1 MGADYSFYVKSI
13 ATYAPAFLGYNNS
26 VLARVSS
33 ESTYI
38 FQSLFFRFG
47 TPEDLKA
54 LVDKAHEMG
63 LFVMLD
69 VVHSHASKN
78 TLDGLNTFD
87 GTGIFS
93 TYITFEGCMA

>member
-1 MGADYSFYVKSI
+1 M
-13 ATYAPAFLGYNNS
+13 
-26 VLARVSS
+26 
-33 ESTYI
+33 
-38 FQSLFFRFG
+38 FRFG

-78 TLDGLNTFD
+78 VLDGLNSFD
-87 GTGIFS
+87 GTGMYLF
-93 TYITFEGCMA
+93 TEF

>member
-1 MGADYSFYVKSI
+1 MSVVQLYNEEINALGFRI
-13 ATYAPAFLGYNNS
+13 IITY
-26 VLARVSS
+26 
-33 ESTYI
+33 T
-38 FQSLFFRFG
+38 FQSFRFG

-78 TLDGLNTFD
+78 VLDGLNSFD
-87 GTGIFS
+87 GTGI
-93 TYITFEGCMA
+93 YLLNYNFEKPFNRIFIS

>member
-1 MGADYSFYVKSI
+1 MFNPES
-13 ATYAPAFLGYNNS
+13 
-26 VLARVSS
+26 RVVRRTIKWKNKCSWLKNKYHLL
-33 ESTYI
+33 TLFNLY
-38 FQSLFFRFG
+38 FFRFG

-78 TLDGLNTFD
+78 VLDGLNSFD
-87 GTGIFS
+87 GTGMYLLNS
-93 TYITFEGCMA
+93 